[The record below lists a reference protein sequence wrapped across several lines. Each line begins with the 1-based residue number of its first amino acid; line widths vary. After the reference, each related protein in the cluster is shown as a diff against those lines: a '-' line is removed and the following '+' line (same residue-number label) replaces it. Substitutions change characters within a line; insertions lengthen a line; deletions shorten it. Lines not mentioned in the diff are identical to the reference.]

1 MTEEL
6 IQKIDEKHL
15 DYKPTETSMPAKEL
29 VTHMLQS
36 FYAFAS
42 AAKEGN
48 GESFKKKPEETGS
61 SLSELAKT
69 YTEKTKKLL
78 ESFTD
83 EELDREVDLTGVFGR
98 KVAGEQLLQLAIRLP

>member
-1 MTEEL
+1 MERKDRIVQEFMSHRLVTEEL

-29 VTHMLQS
+29 VTHILQS
-36 FYAFAS
+36 FYTFAS

-48 GESFKKKPEETGS
+48 GEPFKKKPEETGT

-69 YTEKTKKLL
+69 YTEKTK
-78 ESFTD
+78 
-83 EELDREVDLTGVFGR
+83 R
-98 KVAGEQLLQLAIRLP
+98 RLNPLRMKNWIVKSI